1 MLKVLYFLVVA
12 LEFVTVPIF
21 LKYYWPTKCKMSLL
35 FKMISA
41 TLFVLSGYLAM
52 EIANNHTPYAK
63 YMLWGLIF
71 GWLGDLFLHSLSDK
85 MVHFALGVVA
95 FLTGHIFYIKA
106 LHDAIKTT
114 YPEAPA
120 FAWYEILIVVAACVA
135 IVALALIF
143 KVITKEK
150 APLAAGLCV
159 YMAVILT
166 MLVKAGSFI
175 IGEFAYGMNDNMLMI
190 SITVG
195 LGAILF
201 VLSDGSLGVILGMD
215 KKERSWRI
223 FNITTYFA
231 AQILLAASIFFVRS
245 FEVLGK

>member
-1 MLKVLYFLVVA
+1 MLTVLYFLVVA
-12 LEFVTVPIF
+12 FEFVTVPVF

-41 TLFVLSGYLAM
+41 SLFVLSGYLAM

-63 YMLWGLIF
+63 FMVWGLIF

-106 LHDAIKTT
+106 LQDAIKTT
-114 YPEAPA
+114 YPDAPL
-120 FAWYEILIVVAACVA
+120 FSWYEIAIVVASCIA
-135 IVALALIF
+135 IVVLGLVF

-159 YMAVILT
+159 YMVVILT
-166 MLVKAGSFI
+166 MLVKAIKFI
-175 IGEFAYGMNDNMLMI
+175 IGEFSYGLNDNMLMI
-190 SITVG
+190 VFTVG

-201 VLSDGSLGVILGMD
+201 VLSDGSLGIILGMD

-223 FNITTYFA
+223 FNIVTYFA

-245 FEVLGK
+245 FEVLGA

>member
-21 LKYYWPTKCKMSLL
+21 LKHYWPTKCKMSLL

-63 YMLWGLIF
+63 FMLWGLVF

-106 LHDAIKTT
+106 LQEAILTT
-114 YPEAPA
+114 YPDAPA
-120 FAWYEILIVVAACVA
+120 FAWYEILIVVVSCVA

-143 KVITKEK
+143 KLITKEK

-190 SITVG
+190 VITVG

-201 VLSDGSLGVILGMD
+201 VLSDGSLGIILGMG
-215 KKERSWRI
+215 KKERGWRI
-223 FNITTYFA
+223 FNIITYFA

-245 FEVLGK
+245 FEILGA